1 MVNILSKDYF
11 EQKAESYDKDANR
24 VGNVDNIANFI
35 LKNFA
40 FITICI
46 YWI

>member
-1 MVNILSKDYF
+1 MVNILSIDYF
-11 EQKAESYDKDANR
+11 EQKVESYEKDANR

-40 FITICI
+40 FIKI
-46 YWI
+46 